1 MSKKLYE
8 PGFTFLSN
16 YLNFKYGIEVI
27 QKPFAEDSW
36 YPHLNKIYIN
46 QNRHWK
52 DRLIALIHESG
63 HVQLDKNK
71 EFKKSI
77 KYKDS
82 IFYTADRIRTKSEF
96 IEVVNEEL
104 LAWNLGK
111 MLAQD
116 LNVHYDPIRLD
127 FTASNCV
134 LSYIKSGLQSVY
146 GKTINVDQI
155 YPHV

>member
-1 MSKKLYE
+1 MSKKLYK
-8 PGFTFLSN
+8 PGFDFLSN
-16 YLNFKYGIEVI
+16 YLNFKYNIEVI
-27 QKPFAEDSW
+27 QKHFAEDAW

-46 QNRHWK
+46 ANKHWK
-52 DRLIALIHESG
+52 DRLIALMHESG

-71 EFKKSI
+71 DFKENI
-77 KYKDS
+77 KYKNS

-96 IEVVNEEL
+96 VEVVNEEL

-111 MLAQD
+111 MLAKD
-116 LNVHYDPIRLD
+116 LNIKFDAQRLD

-146 GKTINVDQI
+146 GKTINIEQI
-155 YPHV
+155 DPRV